1 MREILDLMETK
12 KHDHLET
19 LRWLQRQPHHKIR
32 NPGHDEDSNIA
43 WDDEEDDEE
52 DDDDDDDDDDDNNAQ
67 AQHGHR
73 TSGRLANKHKI
84 NYKEMHKRGF
94 NKEY

>member
-1 MREILDLMETK
+1 MKEILDLMETK

-19 LRWLQRQPHHKIR
+19 LRWLQRQPHQKVK
-32 NPGHDEDSNIA
+32 NPGHDNNSNIA
-43 WDDEEDDEE
+43 WDDEE
-52 DDDDDDDDDDDNNAQ
+52 DDDDDDDDDNAQ

-73 TSGRLANKHKI
+73 ASDRLANKHKI

-94 NKEY
+94 NKDY